1 MNGKVF
7 VGQKALSLTE
17 YEKKAPISGVILWVD
32 DENCYEAGDETGT
45 VIEQDCPY
53 ASQQMADNLLAALRG
68 YSYQGLEANG
78 AKMSPIAE
86 LGDGMTVAGLYTQL
100 AYQNIRFST

>member
-45 VIEQDCPY
+45 VIE
-53 ASQQMADNLLAALRG
+53 
-68 YSYQGLEANG
+68 
-78 AKMSPIAE
+78 
-86 LGDGMTVAGLYTQL
+86 
-100 AYQNIRFST
+100 

>member
-45 VIEQDCPY
+45 VIEADCPY
-53 ASQQMADNLLAALRG
+53 ASQQG
-68 YSYQGLEANG
+68 
-78 AKMSPIAE
+78 PIIFW
-86 LGDGMTVAGLYTQL
+86 LPCRDIP
-100 AYQNIRFST
+100 IRD

>member
-45 VIEQDCPY
+45 VIEQDCLSEYPILY
-53 ASQQMADNLLAALRG
+53 WRSHG
-68 YSYQGLEANG
+68 YGGSW
-78 AKMSPIAE
+78 K
-86 LGDGMTVAGLYTQL
+86 
-100 AYQNIRFST
+100 R

>member
-45 VIEQDCPY
+45 Y
-53 ASQQMADNLLAALRG
+53 TRAAL
-68 YSYQGLEANG
+68 Q
-78 AKMSPIAE
+78 
-86 LGDGMTVAGLYTQL
+86 VQL
-100 AYQNIRFST
+100 QAMK

>member
-17 YEKKAPISGVILWVD
+17 YEKTAPISGVILWVD

-45 VIEQDCPY
+45 VIEQDCLMLP
-53 ASQQMADNLLAALRG
+53 SRWQIICLLLCRG
-68 YSYQGLEANG
+68 TPT
-78 AKMSPIAE
+78 K
-86 LGDGMTVAGLYTQL
+86 D
-100 AYQNIRFST
+100 